1 MPAAA
6 RALVETLVAAGMEH
20 VFTLSGNQILSVYDA
35 AIDRPLALYHTR
47 HEAAAVHMADAWA
60 RLTDRPGVA
69 LVTAGPGH
77 LNALSALYGARM
89 EDSPV
94 VLLSGASPRGERGLG
109 AFQEIDQAA
118 AARPVTKAAWT
129 AEDPQ
134 QLAADVARALSLAQ
148 AGRPG
153 PVHLSLPGD
162 VLDANVADTS
172 AARVTVTLPARARD
186 ADVEAILEAMA
197 AAKRPV
203 IIAGPGMARGQRWAA
218 VQALSRAS
226 GVPSLPSESPR
237 GLNDPWLHGAN
248 ASLAQADVVLLL
260 GKALDFSLRF
270 GRAPAWPT
278 GCRFVQVTAEP
289 MPARDG
295 TTAIVADPLAM
306 AQQLTA
312 KAGGS
317 ATTDWADEVAR
328 VRAETP
334 AAWDEWRRGTSTPM
348 HPLAVCAAVQPWL
361 DRGATL
367 IVDGGEFGQWAQ
379 AGLEARERLINGPS
393 GSIGSAMPMA
403 IAARLARPGAPVVAL
418 LGDGTFGFHALEIDT
433 ALRYGLPFVVV
444 VGNDARWNAEHQ
456 LQLKHYGAE
465 RTVACSL
472 LPTRYDRVAEALG
485 GHGEHVE
492 RAAELP
498 AALER
503 AVASNKP
510 AVVNVVIDG
519 VAAPTFGARVAA
531 TDRDADHRGR
541 REAASP
547 AAPGPHAADGR

>member
-6 RALVETLVAAGMEH
+6 RALVETLVAAGVEH
-20 VFTLSGNQILSVYDA
+20 LFTLSGNQILSVYDA
-35 AIDRPLALYHTR
+35 AIGRPLTLYHTR

-94 VLLSGASPRGERGLG
+94 LLLSGASPRGERGLG

-118 AARPVTKAAWT
+118 AARPVTKAAWS

-134 QLAADVARALSLAQ
+134 RLADDVARALSLAQ
-148 AGRPG
+148 SERPG

-162 VLDANVADTS
+162 LLEANVSDAS
-172 AARVTVTLPARARD
+172 AARVMLTAPARAGD
-186 ADVEAILEAMA
+186 AEIKTIVEMLA

-203 IIAGPGMARGQRWAA
+203 IIAGPGMARGRRWSA
-218 VQALSRAS
+218 VQALSRAT
-226 GVPSLPSESPR
+226 GVPGLPSESPR

-260 GKALDFSLRF
+260 GKTLDFSLRF
-270 GRAPAWPT
+270 GRGPAWAA
-278 GCRFVQVTAEP
+278 GCRFVQVSAEATP
-289 MPARDG
+289 TREG
-295 TTAIVADPLAM
+295 VLTIVADPLAVTEL
-306 AQQLTA
+306 LTA
-312 KAGGS
+312 KAGS
-317 ATTDWADEVAR
+317 ASTTGWTDEVAR
-328 VRAETP
+328 IRATTP
-334 AAWDEWRRGTSTPM
+334 PGWNDLRPGTSSPM

-367 IVDGGEFGQWAQ
+367 VADGGEFGPWAQ

-403 IAARLARPGAPVVAL
+403 IAARLARPNAPVFAL

-433 ALRYGLPFVVV
+433 ALRYGLPFVAV

-465 RTVACSL
+465 RAVACSL

-492 RAAELP
+492 RASDLP

-503 AVASNKP
+503 AVASGKP

-519 VAAPTFGARVAA
+519 VAAPTFGTAARG
-531 TDRDADHRGR
+531 H
-541 REAASP
+541 
-547 AAPGPHAADGR
+547 